1 MVLSFDLMMIDSRLE
16 HGGDIILAGASWGV
30 GRCRIIFGL
39 GPELGP
45 LMHAKGYEFQAT
57 LCNMRILECRCNYEG
72 SALE

>member
-1 MVLSFDLMMIDSRLE
+1 L
-16 HGGDIILAGASWGV
+16 GDVAS
-30 GRCRIIFGL
+30 IFGL

-57 LCNMRILECRCNYEG
+57 LCNMRILECRCNYES